1 MTEKDSRSAG
11 MPGSVLTSRYEGINR
26 TENQSSEKF
35 KTRSLRPE
43 GCGTRSHLCA
53 CILEMSGLKFCA
65 PPASSH
71 YGILPART
79 IWRHP
84 DESKRHISTNY
95 FCHPTLLKL

>member
-1 MTEKDSRSAG
+1 MAEKDFRRAG

-53 CILEMSGLKFCA
+53 CILEMSGLKFCG
-65 PPASSH
+65 PPA
-71 YGILPART
+71 
-79 IWRHP
+79 
-84 DESKRHISTNY
+84 
-95 FCHPTLLKL
+95 FTLLRRLRQPRLEWERRRPPQLHRSWRRLTSQQ